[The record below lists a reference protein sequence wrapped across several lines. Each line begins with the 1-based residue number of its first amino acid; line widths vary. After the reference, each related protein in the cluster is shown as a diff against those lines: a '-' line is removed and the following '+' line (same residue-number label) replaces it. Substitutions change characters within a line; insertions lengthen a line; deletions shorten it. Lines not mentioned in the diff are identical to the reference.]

1 MTTTPQTQRRGQIVK
16 ILFDHDFA
24 IHGTVVELRNNLNEQ
39 HGRIYPIKEID
50 HDIVKNYLNQ
60 RISQIEHMLIEIT
73 AIKNHFSVIRA
84 ESQHQYDISE
94 YERMT
99 KERGKCF
106 KSQLHKEL
114 QQAFDELET
123 YGSPIDPDQENW
135 ETQ

>member
-24 IHGTVVELRNNLNEQ
+24 IHGTVVELRNNLNEP

-60 RISQIEHMLIEIT
+60 RISQIEHMLVEIT

-84 ESQHQYDISE
+84 ESQHQYDN
-94 YERMT
+94 
-99 KERGKCF
+99 GKLKLLSFLKF
-106 KSQLHKEL
+106 KK
-114 QQAFDELET
+114 
-123 YGSPIDPDQENW
+123 II
-135 ETQ
+135 